1 MLGAWRAPLL
11 NVGLGSLSGSS
22 RGFGCVSRVPVPQD
36 GSCSPWGAPCSRSG
50 VSVSSMGSGVSLR
63 GAREAA
69 REEDLL
75 KSSALTLGFPIF
87 LDF

>member
-22 RGFGCVSRVPVPQD
+22 TGFGCVSRVPVPED
-36 GSCSPWGAPCSRSG
+36 GSCSPWCAPCSRSG
-50 VSVSSMGSGVSLR
+50 VSASSMGSGVSLR

-69 REEDLL
+69 REEDVL
-75 KSSALTLGFPIF
+75 KSSALTRGFPISLNF
-87 LDF
+87 